1 MLLSAGARGAPFL
14 QHLLPALQPCDAN
27 AFNKDLFPLIH
38 ALGMAHATGRS
49 RAAPMTLSLSLAVL
63 LTDISTRV
71 KIELIS
77 DNEVKAR
84 NIDVETY
91 NRVVEL
97 SGFVESKDEAPRA
110 ITLARNLDGVKS
122 VKDGM
127 HVRQ

>member
-1 MLLSAGARGAPFL
+1 
-14 QHLLPALQPCDAN
+14 
-27 AFNKDLFPLIH
+27 
-38 ALGMAHATGRS
+38 MAHAIGPIACS
-49 RAAPMTLSLSLAVL
+49 ANDPSLSLAVL
-63 LTDISTRV
+63 PRRRRRAVTSRP
-71 KIELIS
+71 ELIS

-91 NRVVEL
+91 DGVVEL
-97 SGFVESKDEAPRA
+97 SGFVESKDEAQRA